1 MYWNRFPSLRVPILC
16 LSSNS
21 AFSHVC
27 CFAVLSLSRIWLF
40 AIPWTTACQASLSLG
55 FIFQARIVEWVA
67 ISFSGG
73 SSWPRDQTWVSCI
86 AGGFFTIWA
95 TREALEISSAL
106 KEILS
111 FNIYKKS
118 SQTALSKQG
127 QTWGYGGDL
136 TLSHLLDNALGAE
149 VNEKNNSL
157 HILLKRSNHYQNAR

>member
-1 MYWNRFPSLRVPILC
+1 MLSCVQLCDLMNCSQPGFTTHEIL
-16 LSSNS
+16 
-21 AFSHVC
+21 
-27 CFAVLSLSRIWLF
+27 
-40 AIPWTTACQASLSLG
+40 
-55 FIFQARIVEWVA
+55 QARIQEWVA

-73 SSWPRDQTWVSCI
+73 SSWPRDQTWVSYT

-118 SQTALSKQG
+118 SQTALFKQG
-127 QTWGYGGDL
+127 QTWGYDGDL
-136 TLSHLLDNALGAE
+136 TLGHLLDNALGAE
-149 VNEKNNSL
+149 VNEKNSSL